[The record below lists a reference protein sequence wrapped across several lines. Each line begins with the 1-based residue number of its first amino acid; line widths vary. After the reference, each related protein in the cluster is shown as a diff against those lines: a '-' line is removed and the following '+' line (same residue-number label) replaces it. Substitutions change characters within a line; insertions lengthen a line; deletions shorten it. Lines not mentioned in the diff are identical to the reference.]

1 MKRTLVFLL
10 LGSTLVYCVAWTV
23 YMPPGTGLG
32 KLTDPIFGFYAV
44 MLFVL
49 SLFVSAITRLVDGH
63 LARTFPIG
71 LSTPLTAFA
80 GGAIPLAS
88 G

>member
-49 SLFVSAITRLVDGH
+49 SLC
-63 LARTFPIG
+63 IG
-71 LSTPLTAFA
+71 DHQT
-80 GGAIPLAS
+80 G
-88 G
+88 

>member
-23 YMPPGTGLG
+23 YMPPGQDWKIQRRLSVVC
-32 KLTDPIFGFYAV
+32 AV

-49 SLFVSAITRLVDGH
+49 SLCIGDY
-63 LARTFPIG
+63 RTG
-71 LSTPLTAFA
+71 
-80 GGAIPLAS
+80 
-88 G
+88 

>member
-49 SLFVSAITRLVDGH
+49 SLLYRRLPDW
-63 LARTFPIG
+63 LMDIWLE
-71 LSTPLTAFA
+71 LSRL
-80 GGAIPLAS
+80 G
-88 G
+88 